1 MAKKTQIKER
11 RRKQR
16 QRQQLI
22 SGLVVIGAAL
32 IVTALLIWDSVRP
45 IGDIIIPDPIDHPM
59 AAGTG
64 MGDPNAPVVI
74 EEYSDY
80 LCTFCQLFVEETEP
94 ALIRE
99 YIDTGQ
105 VYFIYRNL
113 PLGQSS
119 IAPAEASLCA
129 AEQGMFWEY
138 HDILFANQAGH
149 DPKAYSDRRLEAYAE
164 VVGLDVEQFNACTS
178 EQRYADQVQQSQ
190 VDANNAGVSST
201 PTFFINGKIL
211 EGAQPY
217 SIFQQEIDTALI
229 ASGG

>member
-1 MAKKTQIKER
+1 MAKKSQIKER

-22 SGLVVIGAAL
+22 TGLVIIGAAL
-32 IVTALLIWDSVRP
+32 IVTAILIWDSVRP
-45 IGDIIIPDPIDHPM
+45 IGEIIIPDPIDHPM
-59 AAGTG
+59 AAGTA

-80 LCTFCQLFVEETEP
+80 LCTFCQLFAQETEP
-94 ALIRE
+94 ALIQE
-99 YIDTGQ
+99 YIATGQ
-105 VYFIYRNL
+105 VYFIYHNL

-119 IAPAEASLCA
+119 IPPAEASLCA
-129 AEQGMFWEY
+129 AEQEMFWEY

-149 DPKAYSDRRLEAYAE
+149 DPQAYSDRRLEAYAE
-164 VVGLDVEQFNACTS
+164 VFGLDIEQFNTCTS
-178 EQRYADQVQQSQ
+178 EHRYADQVQQSQ
-190 VDANNAGVSST
+190 VNATNADVKST

-217 SIFQQEIDTALI
+217 NIFQQEINTALI